1 MLLLSLLASQTAE
14 SGAERLASAA
24 DAEVAACVA
33 RQRAW
38 SPAASAAFLQL
49 KCGSAATTKT
59 TTAAAA
65 VRFPVDPADGA
76 DEQATVFDG
85 LARQGKLRTFVD
97 QLAPT
102 DAERLTRWLDEHTVL
117 LGDCGDCPG
126 ADARAVL
133 RVPRSRCE
141 VCGGSDIRREAR
153 RFVDA
158 CLNHGTTRVTIV
170 GGSPKYHRQL
180 RELVQHRVLKLR
192 LVPGDARRSL
202 RQARDDLRGSD
213 LVIIWGATVLDH
225 ATSAP
230 YTQQREL
237 GRLHTVQQRGITS
250 MLGAVVDHLSSS
262 ARPRGR

>member
-1 MLLLSLLASQTAE
+1 MAQHKKRQAQLGAALEQQRTDIQHKVDQIDELERDLRTQAAELVALESRPAAPPRPSASATLPELLSRRGIL
-14 SGAERLASAA
+14 
-24 DAEVAACVA
+24 
-33 RQRAW
+33 
-38 SPAASAAFLQL
+38 
-49 KCGSAATTKT
+49 
-59 TTAAAA
+59 
-65 VRFPVDPADGA
+65 GA

>member
-1 MLLLSLLASQTAE
+1 MKVLSFDSIEVRFTPGRGLGLFATRDFE
-14 SGAERLASAA
+14 LGERLYTDKAYA
-24 DAEVAACVA
+24 VTG
-33 RQRAW
+33 
-38 SPAASAAFLQL
+38 SPG
-49 KCGSAATTKT
+49 CDT
-59 TTAAAA
+59 
-65 VRFPVDPADGA
+65 
-76 DEQATVFDG
+76 
-85 LARQGKLRTFVD
+85 
-97 QLAPT
+97 
-102 DAERLTRWLDEHTVL
+102 
-117 LGDCGDCPG
+117 
-126 ADARAVL
+126 
-133 RVPRSRCE
+133 
-141 VCGGSDIRREAR
+141 CGGSDIRREAR